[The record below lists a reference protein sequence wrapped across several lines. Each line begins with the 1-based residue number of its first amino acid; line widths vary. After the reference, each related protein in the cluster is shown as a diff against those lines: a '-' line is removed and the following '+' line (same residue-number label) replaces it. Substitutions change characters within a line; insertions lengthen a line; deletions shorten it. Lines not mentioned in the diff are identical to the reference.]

1 MHTSYLS
8 NLSNKLYIDLQKFV
22 YSNNIVVT
30 ASGFA
35 IGMVTKEVI
44 QNILLIIVIPILN
57 KLKHMASLKLT
68 WKYFSI
74 PLEIF
79 WNLSLWIITIVFTF
93 VLLEYFL
100 NKNVFGM
107 VSTIKN
113 EDEDNFIKSKIEAK
127 AINIIPNSEDT
138 YVLNI
143 INKDKKIQQ
152 IAKEMKTNNEDI
164 ENTNKINI
172 KTLINSELN
181 EFFESGFES

>member
-1 MHTSYLS
+1 MTNSYLS

-44 QNILLIIVIPILN
+44 QNILLILIIPIIN
-57 KLKHMASLKLT
+57 KLKYLASVKMT

-79 WNLSLWIITIVFTF
+79 WNIALWLITIVCTF
-93 VLLEYFL
+93 LLLEYFL
-100 NKNVFGM
+100 NKNIFGM
-107 VSTIKN
+107 VSTIKH

-143 INKDKKIQQ
+143 INKDKKINE
-152 IAKEMKTNNEDI
+152 IAKEMKINNEDI
-164 ENTNKINI
+164 NSSDKLNI
-172 KTLINSELN
+172 KNIINSELN
-181 EFFESGFES
+181 EFFEPNFE